1 MPRVPDRPDARLRL
15 EGRRIVHGNTSHE
28 IRVKSSFT
36 YGFKLRQCYLW
47 GNIIKHYFHSH
58 PDTNILRFAAYYIG
72 HHLYPFLSFYNCNYI
87 RRLPLIS
94 WGRTHMMN
102 SKCPNLCFTAC
113 FYQFQILRHTNW
125 AKCTWI
131 KENLATFLT
140 PW

>member
-72 HHLYPFLSFYNCNYI
+72 HHLYPLLLSIPNPETYKLGKVHVDKRKPCH
-87 RRLPLIS
+87 IS
-94 WGRTHMMN
+94 YTLVKRTHAFC
-102 SKCPNLCFTAC
+102 KRPNKAWSPDE
-113 FYQFQILRHTNW
+113 ILAEAFHNRH
-125 AKCTWI
+125 
-131 KENLATFLT
+131 F
-140 PW
+140 